1 MGLAPKTGVILQAAS
16 GRPIY
21 GSPPGDSRKGHTN
34 PLRLLASHQERGSM
48 EEPRLRDELARQL
61 DGIVEGHVTPGRVNR
76 GFADVLTRQRV
87 FEVEPYYSWRHGARL
102 PSMLGRA

>member
-1 MGLAPKTGVILQAAS
+1 MAARTDVILQVAS

-21 GSPPGDSRKGHTN
+21 GSPPGDSRRGHKI

-61 DGIVEGHVTPGRVNR
+61 DGITEGHVTPGRVNR
-76 GFADVLTRQRV
+76 GFADVVTRQRV
-87 FEVEPYYSWRHGARL
+87 L
-102 PSMLGRA
+102 K